1 MSEEDIMLALNEALQ
16 KAGKP
21 ISIRFNRVSYSQS
34 GAISAL
40 LTEKG
45 DATELLKTRTNI
57 LIRAAK
63 TIDRAIIGIEALE
76 HWQRLKVHGMP
87 LGRYLGEGKMEL
99 LKREVE
105 SSIGI
110 RLKTVPQWLIHESRL
125 RERLESGS
133 NRGSAIVI
141 TVANHSE
148 ASYLCAKS
156 LRFGGGLKV
165 VEKFWEAGPGSV
177 CPICCGIGH
186 DRLGNYRQRPPQCT
200 LCAGPYKLDEHRCR
214 VSGC

>member
-1 MSEEDIMLALNEALQ
+1 MTKKSQRQEPGGKRILFPREEAQPKMSEEDIMLALNEALQ
-16 KAGKP
+16 KAGEP
-21 ISIRFNRVSYSQS
+21 ISIRFSRVSYSQS

-45 DATELLKTRTNI
+45 DATELLKICTNI

-63 TIDRAIIGIEALE
+63 TIDRVVIGVEALE

-105 SSIGI
+105 SSTGI
-110 RLKTVPQWLIHESRL
+110 KLKTVPRWLIHESRL

-133 NRGSAIVI
+133 N
-141 TVANHSE
+141 
-148 ASYLCAKS
+148 
-156 LRFGGGLKV
+156 
-165 VEKFWEAGPGSV
+165 
-177 CPICCGIGH
+177 
-186 DRLGNYRQRPPQCT
+186 
-200 LCAGPYKLDEHRCR
+200 
-214 VSGC
+214 